1 LTAFTFDAPCK
12 YDIILG
18 RDFLRRMEIE
28 MSFRH
33 GSITC
38 GERKIAMKPLNYWD
52 HFGYWSRLFDLEE
65 FHDSNLTHEA
75 YLLEREFLRG
85 DIEADLLDE
94 DTNIKSYLNDDGK
107 PYLMADR
114 PTRIV
119 NEKYD
124 AVTPQQVIDSISHLS
139 TSQKSALKEV
149 LEKHTELFDRKL
161 GHYAK
166 HKVHLEVEP
175 DTRPIY
181 RRSCSV
187 AEANIVTFR
196 KELQHLV
203 RIGVLHPIGQ
213 SSWAFPTF
221 IIPKKDCRVRW
232 ISDFRISIKF

>member
-18 RDFLRRMEIE
+18 MDFLHRMEIE

-38 GERKIAMKPLNYWD
+38 GKRKIAMKPLNYWD
-52 HFGYWSRLFDLEE
+52 HFGYWSLLFDLEE

-75 YLLEREFLRG
+75 FLLERELLRG

-94 DTNIKSYLNDDGK
+94 DTNIKSYLNDNGK

-114 PTRIV
+114 PKRIV
-119 NEKYD
+119 NAKYY

-149 LEKHTELFDRKL
+149 LENTPNCST
-161 GHYAK
+161 
-166 HKVHLEVEP
+166 VSS
-175 DTRPIY
+175 DTTLNTRFTWKWSLTHA
-181 RRSCSV
+181 RSID
-187 AEANIVTFR
+187 APAA
-196 KELQHLV
+196 L
-203 RIGVLHPIGQ
+203 
-213 SSWAFPTF
+213 
-221 IIPKKDCRVRW
+221 PKQ
-232 ISDFRISIKF
+232 I